1 MNRYLKHL
9 FGHFKSLKI
18 NLPNI
23 YIYNKYK
30 CKRWLKGQKN
40 HIFYFKREHR
50 QINSPTE
57 IRGCVIH
64 TLYLE
69 NHWKSLRILEKSI
82 EDILYIQDLSVACI
96 LWFPHVD
103 NLNLTAPLTPRWC
116 FISWQE
122 VTDLAPGRH
131 RAAGQRISVCSQGG
145 SNYGHSDVWFLRGIS
160 EGISEGNEFLSET
173 HCPPLLV
180 LYNLESD
187 EIVLQNTVLKR
198 VFSWRAAQLRRLS
211 H

>member
-30 CKRWLKGQKN
+30 FKRWLNGQKN
-40 HIFYFKREHR
+40 HIFYFKL
-50 QINSPTE
+50 INPNE
-57 IRGCVIH
+57 
-64 TLYLE
+64 
-69 NHWKSLRILEKSI
+69 
-82 EDILYIQDLSVACI
+82 DLSVACI
-96 LWFPHVD
+96 LWFPRVG

-145 SNYGHSDVWFLRGIS
+145 SNYGHSDVWFLCCQKLIALLCLCCTTWSLMRSCCKTLYWSVSLAGEQPSCVDCLIS
-160 EGISEGNEFLSET
+160 FN
-173 HCPPLLV
+173 
-180 LYNLESD
+180 NL
-187 EIVLQNTVLKR
+187 
-198 VFSWRAAQLRRLS
+198 
-211 H
+211 